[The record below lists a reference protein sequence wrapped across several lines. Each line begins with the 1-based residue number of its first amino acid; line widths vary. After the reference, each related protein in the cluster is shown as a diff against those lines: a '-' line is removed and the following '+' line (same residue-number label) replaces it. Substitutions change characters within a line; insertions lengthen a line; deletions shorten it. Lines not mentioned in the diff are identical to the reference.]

1 MGASSIAGDAFT
13 GYTELRPL
21 TVQPGC
27 VEIGDPTMFFG
38 RNLGAMGGCISLLKV
53 TIPETCTRIGTCAFY
68 GCSSLTG
75 LEIPSGMRS
84 IGHSAFLKYVGLTGL
99 TFPANVPEMNKWA
112 FGAFRSV
119 TNLEYGFGVK
129 LVGCPLNPAVV
140 EAVEPVIAPG
150 ARSVSRALAGKAF
163 GTLRSIVAP

>member
-27 VEIGDPTMFFG
+27 VEIGDPTVVFG
-38 RNLGAMGGCISLLKV
+38 RNSGVNGGCISLSKV
-53 TIPETCTRIGTCAFY
+53 TIPETCARIGICAFY

-75 LEIPSGMRS
+75 LEIPSGIRS
-84 IGHSAFLKYVGLTGL
+84 IGHSAFLNCFGMTEI
-99 TFPANVPEMNKWA
+99 TIPANVPEMNKWA

-119 TNLEYGFGVK
+119 TDLEYVR
-129 LVGCPLNPAVV
+129 LVGCPLSPAVV
-140 EAVEPVIAPG
+140 EAVEPVLAPG
-150 ARSVSRALAGKAF
+150 ARIVSRALAGKAF
-163 GTLRSIVAP
+163 GTLRSIEAP